1 MHGSNV
7 VYWFLKKSAPL
18 FKRFNMKV
26 SDAITILE
34 QWAPPALQ
42 EGYDNAQLI
51 CGNPNDEIKKALITL
66 DCTESVIEEAI
77 ESGAN
82 LIIAHHP
89 ILFGSIKSLT
99 GKNYVERTLM
109 LAIRNQV
116 SIYAIHTNL
125 DNINTG
131 VNSIIGERLGLS
143 NLKVLAPKNGQLVKL
158 QVHVPL
164 AAAEKVRQAL
174 FRAGA
179 GNIGN
184 YDHCSFNSEGKGTFR
199 GSDNTNPFVG
209 KPNEDH
215 TEDEIQ
221 IQVILEKHRMKNA
234 VLSMLDAHP
243 YEEVAYDLIP
253 LLNDAQN
260 IGSGMIGEFDAAM
273 KSEAFLAHVAQVFG
287 CSAFKHT
294 EILKDEV
301 KKVAYCGG
309 SGRFLLEKA
318 KQAGAD
324 VFISSDFKYHEF
336 FDHENKITILDI
348 GHFETEQFTPELIAR
363 YLADK
368 NVTFAV
374 LLSRVNTNPVH
385 YFIR

>member
-1 MHGSNV
+1 
-7 VYWFLKKSAPL
+7 
-18 FKRFNMKV
+18 
-26 SDAITILE
+26 
-34 QWAPPALQ
+34 
-42 EGYDNAQLI
+42 
-51 CGNPNDEIKKALITL
+51 
-66 DCTESVIEEAI
+66 
-77 ESGAN
+77 
-82 LIIAHHP
+82 
-89 ILFGSIKSLT
+89 
-99 GKNYVERTLM
+99 
-109 LAIRNQV
+109 
-116 SIYAIHTNL
+116 
-125 DNINTG
+125 
-131 VNSIIGERLGLS
+131 
-143 NLKVLAPKNGQLVKL
+143 
-158 QVHVPL
+158 
-164 AAAEKVRQAL
+164 
-174 FRAGA
+174 
-179 GNIGN
+179 
-184 YDHCSFNSEGKGTFR
+184 
-199 GSDNTNPFVG
+199 
-209 KPNEDH
+209 
-215 TEDEIQ
+215 
-221 IQVILEKHRMKNA
+221 
-234 VLSMLDAHP
+234 MLDAHP

>member
-1 MHGSNV
+1 
-7 VYWFLKKSAPL
+7 
-18 FKRFNMKV
+18 MKV
-26 SDAITILE
+26 SDAISILE

-199 GSDNTNPFVG
+199 GSDNTKPFVG

-260 IGSGMIGEFDAAM
+260 IGSGMIGEFDTAM

-348 GHFETEQFTPELIAR
+348 GHFETEQLHP
-363 YLADK
+363 
-368 NVTFAV
+368 
-374 LLSRVNTNPVH
+374 S
-385 YFIR
+385 